1 MRTPGC
7 RADDPGAMSFTA
19 LVLRNLFRQRVR
31 TLLTVLGI
39 SIGITTVVALGA
51 VTSGL
56 KTTMGE
62 LVQGG
67 GADFMVAQAGASDLT
82 FSVVSE
88 RDVAAIAARPDVARA
103 TGMLLEVADV
113 GANPYFLIFGYD
125 SVGLASERLRLL
137 SGRLVRAPDEVLLG
151 VDSAESLAVRT
162 GGRVTLERRAFHVV
176 GVYRTG
182 DKLRDSG
189 AIAQLA
195 TVQRL
200 ATRSEVVTA
209 AFVTVE
215 RGHDSSAVASAIERE
230 FPHLAAIETIDD
242 YAEVDQGVQILDAL
256 TLAISLLAVGIGAIG
271 VMNTMIMS
279 VFERT
284 RELGVLRAIGW
295 RGSRILRLIV
305 AESLF
310 LCVLASGVGVA
321 LGVAASRAVLL
332 VPAVSA
338 FLEPRYPPSIFLR
351 ALGLGVAVALV
362 GAIYPAVRA
371 IRLSPMEALRYE

>member
-1 MRTPGC
+1 
-7 RADDPGAMSFTA
+7 MSFSA
-19 LVLRNLFRQRVR
+19 LVLRNLFRQRMR

-56 KTTMGE
+56 KSTMGE
-62 LVQGG
+62 LVRGG

-88 RDVAAIAARPDVARA
+88 RDVAALAARPDVARA
-103 TGMLLEVADV
+103 TGVLIEVADV
-113 GANPYFLIFGYD
+113 GSNPYFLILGYD
-125 SVGLASERLRLL
+125 RAGLAAERLPLL
-137 SGRLVRAPDEVLLG
+137 SGRLLGAPDEVLLG
-151 VDSAESLAVRT
+151 AGAAAALSAGPGDEVE
-162 GGRVTLERRAFHVV
+162 LERRTFRVV
-176 GVYRTG
+176 GTYRTG
-182 DKLRDSG
+182 EKLRDSG
-189 AIAQLA
+189 AIAPLDTLQELA
-195 TVQRL
+195 SR
-200 ATRSEVVTA
+200 EDVVTA
-209 AFVTVE
+209 AFV
-215 RGHDSSAVASAIERE
+215 AVAPGREPSSVAARIERD
-230 FPHLAAIETIDD
+230 FPALAAIESVDD
-242 YAEVDQGVQILDAL
+242 YAEVDQGVQIMDAL

-279 VFERT
+279 VYERT

-295 RGSRILRLIV
+295 RGSRILRLIA

-321 LGVAASRAVLL
+321 VGVAASRAVLL

-338 FLEPRYPPSIFLR
+338 FLDPRYPLSIFLR
-351 ALGLGVAVALV
+351 ALGVGVAVALA
-362 GAIYPAVRA
+362 GAVYPAVRA